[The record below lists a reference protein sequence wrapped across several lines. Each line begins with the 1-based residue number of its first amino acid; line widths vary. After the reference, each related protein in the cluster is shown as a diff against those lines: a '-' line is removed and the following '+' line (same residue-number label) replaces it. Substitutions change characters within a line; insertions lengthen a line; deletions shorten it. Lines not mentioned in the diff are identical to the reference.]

1 MVSLNYLLSIGLILL
16 GILALFVTIFKY
28 SKEQQKKLKF
38 TGSGTD
44 DEKNKR
50 MALLTAEDDEIHI
63 ALEVDENNHLVMHP
77 RWNINIIILGEK
89 HLKFTTNSL
98 GETLKILLTRDNKK
112 TVSGTSQFFGWCL
125 FSFYKVNFKTC
136 FIVCIS
142 MWEY

>member
-1 MVSLNYLLSIGLILL
+1 MFYLLSIGIISF
-16 GILALFVTIFKY
+16 GILGLFVTIFKY

-89 HLKFTTNSL
+89 HLKFTTNS
-98 GETLKILLTRDNKK
+98 
-112 TVSGTSQFFGWCL
+112 
-125 FSFYKVNFKTC
+125 
-136 FIVCIS
+136 
-142 MWEY
+142 